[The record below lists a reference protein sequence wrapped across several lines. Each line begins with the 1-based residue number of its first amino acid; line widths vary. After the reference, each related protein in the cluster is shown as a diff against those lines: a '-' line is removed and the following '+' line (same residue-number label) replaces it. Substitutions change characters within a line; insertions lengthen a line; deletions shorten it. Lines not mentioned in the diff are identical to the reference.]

1 MSDIT
6 GVALK
11 SLRWLVALPLAWISA
26 WVVSRILLWVAAH
39 NPFLDNAVS
48 RLVTWPVTHVAVGMV
63 IGYVVIRVAPEPVKI
78 SRWLALAG
86 ASITAFFY
94 IAKFPDLLGVAAGL
108 CQVGAAWYVTAYF
121 VNSVESKEEEERM
134 ERARAVYLRGLPDDE
149 DWEDDDE
156 DLDEHVSPGQH
167 CPNCAKGTL
176 IRLRSGAV
184 CCPDC
189 SEKWHTS
196 DQTSR
201 TKEPIPVF
209 LAEAVRDHL
218 GDDFPA
224 PSGNGSRSDPLVISA
239 TKNYVRYE
247 YEAARVA
254 MMLLGL
260 DYKSEGN
267 RLLSPQGGRYID
279 ELVFAV
285 KPRGAVEWTGK
296 RSLFFD
302 ITAGFKSL
310 K

>member
-6 GVALK
+6 GGALK
-11 SLRWLVALPLAWISA
+11 IVRWIIALPLAWISA
-26 WVVSRILLWVAAH
+26 WVVTRILIWVGEH

-48 RLVTWPVTHVAVGMV
+48 RLVTWPVTHLAAGFV
-63 IGYVVIRVAPEPVKI
+63 IGFVVIRVAPEPVKI

-94 IAKFPDLLGVAAGL
+94 IVKFPDLLGVAAGL
-108 CQVGAAWYVTAYF
+108 CQVGAAWYVTAYL
-121 VNSVESKEEEERM
+121 VNSVQYKEEEERM

-149 DWEDDDE
+149 DWEDDEDDSDE
-156 DLDEHVSPGQH
+156 NLSPGQH
-167 CPNCAKGTL
+167 CPSCAKGTL
-176 IRLRSGAV
+176 IRLRSGEV
-184 CCPDC
+184 CCPAC

-201 TKEPIPVF
+201 ANVAIPVF

-224 PSGNGSRSDPLVISA
+224 PSGNGSRSNPLVISA
-239 TKNYVRYE
+239 TENYVKYE

-267 RLLSPQGGRYID
+267 RLLSPQGGRFID
-279 ELVFAV
+279 ELVFSV
-285 KPRGAVEWTGK
+285 KPPGAKEWTGK
-296 RSLFFD
+296 QSLFFD